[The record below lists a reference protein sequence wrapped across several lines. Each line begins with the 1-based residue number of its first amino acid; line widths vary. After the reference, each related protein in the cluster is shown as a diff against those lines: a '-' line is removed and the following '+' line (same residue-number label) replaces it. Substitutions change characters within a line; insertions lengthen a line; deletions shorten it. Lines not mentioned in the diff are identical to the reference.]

1 MKIRKTLALA
11 MLALGVVGVSSC
23 NDKTEENN
31 GGGTQQ
37 TEDLTSAKQ
46 TAVSALETYATT
58 KLNAVTDATQKTSAT
73 QKYNNGKASLIAA
86 INNATTQDAINT
98 ALAAG
103 KTAIDG
109 YISSSA
115 PTDDLAT
122 AKQTAVTALRTYAGT
137 VINAISDETLK
148 ASANEKYTNNKATLE
163 KAINDATTQAE
174 IDAALVAGKAAID
187 GYATTVDGVQEIKTA
202 DDFIA
207 MLGKLEGDYKL
218 INDIDLS
225 EKAIPAAIDGGFKG
239 TIDGNGKT
247 ITLGTAARTVSATS
261 GLFYKRLEGATIK
274 NITIS
279 GGKINAAGDVVS
291 LFGGILGAT
300 FENIKIDGIDFTGSK
315 YSGLLGAKC
324 AGNISVKNVS
334 VTNTTM
340 AVGDYSG
347 VLFADL
353 TTGTAVFSSAGSVPS
368 ANVTVKDVLIDAN
381 LTGPTQGSGFVAGLI
396 DNKADDLVLSVDGAV
411 INGRLEACNEAAK
424 DSKAAAAIV
433 GNAKATG
440 GTTALIVKNVLTL
453 DFQAKVYKALNPVDT
468 TKVGIAYGDCK
479 AATKTVENVK
489 IVNGFTKIFV
499 ADTQISN
506 STYTEAIEVNQ
517 IVAPTEAFTI
527 ADGKISLGTLGS
539 VTLPV
544 KADESAVSMGT
555 IADANAADAAVGTA
569 NGSEITFTGTIG
581 YYHKAS
587 SLVDNAGNAVELKIT
602 AATDVSTT
610 GATIAVNDGNA
621 KSYTSG
627 STIYLPVTD
636 LTSTTTLTVKWND
649 AATPQT
655 YTVKFNN
662 ATLENAPVY
671 GAISNADS
679 NAELV
684 ASVEDATLT
693 YTAGIVAWNSTDNG
707 NFVTVKVA
715 KPTWVTD
722 PSAVVVSGATL
733 VGTVATS
740 DTEISVKVKLA
751 STGAKFK
758 VQWTNDTDA
767 KEYTIALNGATLEAK
782 PIVAGALVPTSID
795 AKDVDSKLFES
806 ISGKE
811 IEINQYVTLVTSTW
825 EEGESAKPW
834 VSEGN
839 KKTIGGTSYTTR
851 LKSQSSTAKVIID
864 LRSVSDSTVT
874 LELAVLSSSSSSA
887 RNAVVTNVNDATDK
901 KEFTIKG
908 STTEYETITLSGGNI
923 YEITWD
929 GGGANFYGINLK

>member
-23 NDKTEENN
+23 GTTEENN

-37 TEDLTSAKQ
+37 TDDLATAK
-46 TAVSALETYATT
+46 ANAISELESYATT

-73 QKYNNGKASLIAA
+73 QKYNNGKATLIAA
-86 INNATTQDAINT
+86 INSATTQDAINT

-109 YISSSA
+109 YVSSSA
-115 PTDDLAT
+115 PSTPTDDLAT
-122 AKQTAVTALRTYAGT
+122 AKQTAITEFRTYAGT
-137 VINAISDETLK
+137 VINAISDATLK
-148 ASANEKYTNNKATLE
+148 ASATEKYTNNKATLE
-163 KAINDATTQAE
+163 KAINDATTKAE
-174 IDAALVAGKAAID
+174 IDAALAAGKAAID
-187 GYATTVDGVQEIKTA
+187 SYATTVDGVQEIKTA

-207 MLGKLEGDYKL
+207 MLEKLEGDYKL

-225 EKAIPAAIDGGFKG
+225 DKAIPAAIDGGFKG

-247 ITLGTAARTVSATS
+247 VTLGTAARTVSKTS

-279 GGKINAAGDVVS
+279 GGKISAGGDVVS

-300 FENIKIDGIDFTGSK
+300 FENIKIDGINFTCAK
-315 YSGLLGAKC
+315 YSGLLGSKC
-324 AGNISVKNVS
+324 AGEIVVKNV
-334 VTNTTM
+334 
-340 AVGDYSG
+340 AVINSTIAAGDYSG
-347 VLFADL
+347 VLFGDL
-353 TTGTAVFSSAGSVPS
+353 TNGVSVLGSTELTAS
-368 ANVTVKDVLIDAN
+368 ANATIQNILIDAN

-396 DNKADDLVLSVDGAV
+396 DNKATDLVLSVDGAV
-411 INGRLEACNEAAK
+411 INGRLEAANGAT
-424 DSKAAAAIV
+424 SKAAGAIV
-433 GNAKATG
+433 GNSKAEG

-453 DFQAKVYKALNPVDT
+453 DFQAKVYVALDPVDT

-506 STYTEAIEVNQ
+506 STYTEAVEVNQ

-544 KADESAVSMGT
+544 KADEGAVSMGT

-587 SLVDNAGNAVELKIT
+587 NLVDNAGNAVELKIT
-602 AATDVSTT
+602 AAADVSTT
-610 GATIAVNDGNA
+610 GATIAINDESAQN
-621 KSYTSG
+621 YTSG

-671 GAISNADS
+671 GDISNASTDLTAT
-679 NAELV
+679 AEGDTITYTSGTI
-684 ASVEDATLT
+684 AWDATNRK
-693 YTAGIVAWNSTDNG
+693 NS
-707 NFVTVKVA
+707 VLVKVA

-722 PSAVVVSGATL
+722 ASGVKVTGGTIQ
-733 VGTVATS
+733 GTVAA
-740 DTEISVKVKLA
+740 DATEITVLVGVKEAGA
-751 STGAKFK
+751 SFK
-758 VQWTNDTDA
+758 VQWTSTTDA
-767 KEYTIALNGATLEAK
+767 KTYNIAVNGATIEENPNAAYTK
-782 PIVAGALVPTSID
+782 TA
-795 AKDVDSKLFES
+795 DSDTVL
-806 ISGKE
+806 
-811 IEINQYVTLVTSTW
+811 
-825 EEGESAKPW
+825 
-834 VSEGN
+834 
-839 KKTIGGTSYTTR
+839 TI
-851 LKSQSSTAKVIID
+851 L
-864 LRSVSDSTVT
+864 
-874 LELAVLSSSSSSA
+874 
-887 RNAVVTNVNDATDK
+887 N
-901 KEFTIKG
+901 G
-908 STTEYETITLSGGNI
+908 STSDKALTASENVLMGDYFTLSGEGSKIKTNGQI
-923 YEITWD
+923 EVAKSSKNGKLSFTTTGAATVTVTWFSTGGTNASTMALYKAD
-929 GGGANFYGINLK
+929 GTMVGEVHGMIGQTPETIEYTLTEAGTYYFASPGTALSTGETTSGRGFRISFVEVILAH